1 VDKLEHR
8 LIISSKQQAQKPKR
22 FADEGN
28 NAKFPSSRYF
38 QIHFQHIEAQLEQTN
53 RSLEALLQQV
63 ATLQSRLA
71 QAGIDLD
78 HPNNE

>member
-1 VDKLEHR
+1 VDKLEHH
-8 LIISSKQQAQKPKR
+8 IMIVPKR
-22 FADEGN
+22 RPPKSGN
-28 NAKFPSSRYF
+28 DGNPAKFPSSRYF